1 MVQDSSNEKLNVL
14 LYVQVFL
21 EWNYL
26 NVVWNADDVQNAEKL
41 PMLD

>member
-26 NVVWNADDVQNAEKL
+26 NVVWNADDVQNTEKL
-41 PMLD
+41 SMLD